1 MAQEGD
7 TPSPSAAAA
16 PSAYRTLLKY
26 AREYTHSKNGESKHP
41 IGLMMCGLN
50 AGLMQS
56 LIFNP
61 YDRALYLTIKHS
73 KDTSGY
79 HRRFLDRRN
88 WPRRPGQYFEGVGPA
103 VLQKAVSFGLYF
115 PMEELFLS
123 SPLVEQAGGAWLAG
137 TLAGLANGIFT
148 TPFNAVKFSIWRT
161 SQQQY
166 SNPVTA
172 INVLKDIQGREGLR
186 GLFRGCVPT
195 VYRDVTFCLTY
206 ATMRHVHSNDPQ
218 AGGFLGNMAS
228 AIVAT
233 ALSSPFN
240 WVRLQEYSH
249 PEVSRRT
256 SQWLRILLQSEGLIG
271 PGPSLGDGFLAS
283 SKELCR
289 RLGSLL
295 RTLRIGWGS
304 VRVGLGMG
312 FGSQVYAFCRH
323 GIAYYDQ
330 PSLTMEVDEGES
342 ASSEV
347 PTRRRRAQQRRGRST
362 SGPDDP
368 YAASPPSSPFSRIPT
383 EQLILMIATQ
393 MPSFALAPEASSRS
407 RLLLMPAMDLQDMAD
422 AVVRNNMCEFC
433 WSLCFHPA
441 FLSRLFYEGFL
452 PICTDIGGTDEDGSA
467 SPLYILL
474 PKLHRKRSAITD
486 ILRDLHIH
494 KKVRKKAGRY
504 ELSFDTDFDGV
515 VSSCHRQHGEA
526 WLYPPIVN
534 SLRAI
539 HGQGQGSG
547 GGSSPREAPSVKR
560 RNGGSGP
567 AVSESST
574 SSSSQSPTARSSA
587 GGGRVSLHS
596 VEVRRADTKELVAGE
611 LGCLVGKCYTSLTGF
626 FDSKSPGSGSV
637 QMAALGAYLSN
648 EGLAQMWDIGMD
660 IEYKRSLGA
669 RNLPRTEFVR
679 TFRHLRDESSQ
690 TGARCAAKNC
700 REIIDTFLLAR
711 RRRQTEGVAD

>member
-7 TPSPSAAAA
+7 TSSTAAAA

-88 WPRRPGQYFEGVGPA
+88 WPQRPGQYFEGVGPA

-256 SQWLRILLQSEGLIG
+256 SQWLRILLESEGLIG

-289 RLGSLL
+289 RLG
-295 RTLRIGWGS
+295 
-304 VRVGLGMG
+304 
-312 FGSQVYAFCRH
+312 Y
-323 GIAYYDQ
+323 
-330 PSLTMEVDEGES
+330 
-342 ASSEV
+342 
-347 PTRRRRAQQRRGRST
+347 
-362 SGPDDP
+362 
-368 YAASPPSSPFSRIPT
+368 
-383 EQLILMIATQ
+383 
-393 MPSFALAPEASSRS
+393 
-407 RLLLMPAMDLQDMAD
+407 
-422 AVVRNNMCEFC
+422 
-433 WSLCFHPA
+433 
-441 FLSRLFYEGFL
+441 
-452 PICTDIGGTDEDGSA
+452 
-467 SPLYILL
+467 
-474 PKLHRKRSAITD
+474 
-486 ILRDLHIH
+486 
-494 KKVRKKAGRY
+494 
-504 ELSFDTDFDGV
+504 
-515 VSSCHRQHGEA
+515 
-526 WLYPPIVN
+526 
-534 SLRAI
+534 
-539 HGQGQGSG
+539 
-547 GGSSPREAPSVKR
+547 
-560 RNGGSGP
+560 
-567 AVSESST
+567 
-574 SSSSQSPTARSSA
+574 
-587 GGGRVSLHS
+587 
-596 VEVRRADTKELVAGE
+596 
-611 LGCLVGKCYTSLTGF
+611 
-626 FDSKSPGSGSV
+626 
-637 QMAALGAYLSN
+637 
-648 EGLAQMWDIGMD
+648 
-660 IEYKRSLGA
+660 
-669 RNLPRTEFVR
+669 
-679 TFRHLRDESSQ
+679 
-690 TGARCAAKNC
+690 
-700 REIIDTFLLAR
+700 
-711 RRRQTEGVAD
+711 

>member
-1 MAQEGD
+1 
-7 TPSPSAAAA
+7 
-16 PSAYRTLLKY
+16 
-26 AREYTHSKNGESKHP
+26 
-41 IGLMMCGLN
+41 
-50 AGLMQS
+50 
-56 LIFNP
+56 
-61 YDRALYLTIKHS
+61 
-73 KDTSGY
+73 
-79 HRRFLDRRN
+79 
-88 WPRRPGQYFEGVGPA
+88 
-103 VLQKAVSFGLYF
+103 
-115 PMEELFLS
+115 
-123 SPLVEQAGGAWLAG
+123 
-137 TLAGLANGIFT
+137 
-148 TPFNAVKFSIWRT
+148 
-161 SQQQY
+161 QQY

-249 PEVSRRT
+249 IPTEDLT
-256 SQWLRILLQSEGLIG
+256 DWLGV
-271 PGPSLGDGFLAS
+271 GPSG
-283 SKELCR
+283 
-289 RLGSLL
+289 
-295 RTLRIGWGS
+295 
-304 VRVGLGMG
+304 VG
-312 FGSQVYAFCRH
+312 
-323 GIAYYDQ
+323 
-330 PSLTMEVDEGES
+330 LTMEVDEGGS

-368 YAASPPSSPFSRIPT
+368 YAASRIPT

-393 MPSFALAPEASSRS
+393 MPSFALGPEASSRS

-441 FLSRLFYEGFL
+441 FLSRLFYEVIRGFL

-494 KKVRKKAGRY
+494 KKVRKKAGQY

-539 HGQGQGSG
+539 HGQWRGSG
-547 GGSSPREAPSVKR
+547 EGSSPRETPSVKR
-560 RNGGSGP
+560 RNGGSSGP

-574 SSSSQSPTARSSA
+574 SSSSSQSPTARSSA
-587 GGGRVSLHS
+587 GGGGRVTLHS
-596 VEVRRADTKELVAGE
+596 VELRRADTKELVAGE
-611 LGCLVGKCYTSLTGF
+611 LGCLVGK
-626 FDSKSPGSGSV
+626 
-637 QMAALGAYLSN
+637 
-648 EGLAQMWDIGMD
+648 W
-660 IEYKRSLGA
+660 
-669 RNLPRTEFVR
+669 
-679 TFRHLRDESSQ
+679 
-690 TGARCAAKNC
+690 
-700 REIIDTFLLAR
+700 
-711 RRRQTEGVAD
+711 